1 MSLRAMLWALED
13 APVNDTSALVILW
26 ALADRASDDGRSAYP
41 SVEWIADR
49 ARCSTRT
56 VHRHLRTLEQDGLIS
71 RGDQQIVAHFRA
83 DHRPVVWDL
92 NLSARRGDNLSRRD
106 TRDAHGVTPV
116 TERGDTVVTQTVPL
130 PTGETVPVTV
140 PSSGPSSEPAI
151 LGIAFDQFW
160 SIYPRKVGKEAAR
173 KAWMKACRK
182 TAPLTILAGAERY
195 RDDRTRVPQYTAH
208 PTTWL
213 NAGRWADEDVARPE
227 SLVEADRRSGTQWT
241 HGMDFMGG
249 AGS

>member
-1 MSLRAMLWALED
+1 MSLRAMLWALES
-13 APVNDTSALVILW
+13 APVTDTSALVILW

-56 VHRHLRTLEQDGLIS
+56 VHRHLRTLEADGLIS
-71 RGDQQIVAHFRA
+71 RGDQQMVAHFRA

-92 NLSARRGDNLSRRD
+92 NLSLERGDNLARRD
-106 TRDAHGVTPV
+106 TGGIHGVSPV
-116 TERGDTVVTQTVPL
+116 TSRGDTGGTQTVPS
-130 PTGETVPVTV
+130 PTGKTVPVTV
-140 PSSGPSSEPAI
+140 PSSGAWFEE
-151 LGIAFDQFW
+151 FW
-160 SIYPRKVGKEAAR
+160 STYPRRVGKDAAR
-173 KAWMKACRK
+173 KAWARVTKA
-182 TAPLTILAGAERY
+182 TDPQVVIDGAARY

-227 SLVEADRRSGTQWT
+227 SIAEKDRRAGTQWT
-241 HGMDFMGG
+241 DGMDFTGG